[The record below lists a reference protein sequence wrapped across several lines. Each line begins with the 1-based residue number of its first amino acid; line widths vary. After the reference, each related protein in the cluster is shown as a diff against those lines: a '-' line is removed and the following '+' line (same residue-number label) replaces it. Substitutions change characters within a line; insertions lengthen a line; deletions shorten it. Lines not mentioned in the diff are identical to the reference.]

1 MILLKTAE
9 PKAFHDLLGRG
20 LKPTSLCRP
29 GRAHQPISFTCRVM
43 PAFSL
48 THSPILFRHRTK
60 AKSCVLA
67 PGQQAHA
74 TRLKPLLVGCQD
86 PTLPNARWPPFVF
99 CTLSVS
105 FIQFC
110 TNRSCTCPIL
120 SFLEKYHLT
129 GIICNPNQRSRSGL
143 CFVDRIIANQELQKV
158 RLIMIVGSLSSC
170 GWLKSYLREYTIPP
184 NILIDSSSG

>member
-29 GRAHQPISFTCRVM
+29 GRAHQPISFTCQVM
-43 PAFSL
+43 PAFLL
-48 THSPILFRHRTK
+48 THSPVLFRHRTK
-60 AKSCVLA
+60 TKSCVLA

-110 TNRSCTCPIL
+110 HKQIV
-120 SFLEKYHLT
+120 HL
-129 GIICNPNQRSRSGL
+129 
-143 CFVDRIIANQELQKV
+143 
-158 RLIMIVGSLSSC
+158 
-170 GWLKSYLREYTIPP
+170 SYLVLSREISFDWHHLQSQSE
-184 NILIDSSSG
+184 IQKWLVFC